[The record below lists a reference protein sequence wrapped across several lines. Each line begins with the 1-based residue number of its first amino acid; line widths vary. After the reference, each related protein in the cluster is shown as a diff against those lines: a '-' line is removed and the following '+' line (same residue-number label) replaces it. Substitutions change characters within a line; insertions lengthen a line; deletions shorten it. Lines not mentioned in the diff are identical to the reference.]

1 MKRRMIFADNLYQL
15 NLETA
20 NDDEIID
27 IMKQTAGSTKQKTF
41 PTVPSLQ

>member
-1 MKRRMIFADNLYQL
+1 MIFVDNLYRL

-27 IMKQTAGSTKQKTF
+27 IMKQTAGSTKQKT
-41 PTVPSLQ
+41 VPSLQ